1 MQRSPPLFPIL
12 LISAAALAYEVL
24 LMRLFSIIQWHH
36 MAYMVISLA
45 LLGYGMSGTFLTLYR
60 SRLLPRFGQVFVAN
74 GALFGMSIIGAFL
87 AAQRIP
93 FNTLEILW
101 DPWQWLYLFLAYL
114 LLAIPFFFAANCIG
128 LTFARFGKEIPRVY
142 SFDLMGAGL
151 GALAIIGLLLLLP
164 PANLL
169 QVLAVLGLLAALYAA
184 RRWELFRW
192 RGYLPLLLTL
202 GVILFLPQP
211 WLQLNISQFK
221 GLQQAL
227 QVSGTSVLTQHS
239 GPLGYLTVIESR
251 DIPLRQ
257 APGLSLNS
265 THEPPQQLGVFTDG
279 DGLSTITRFDGN
291 LNSLAY
297 LGDLTSALP
306 YRLAQ
311 PRRVLLLGMGGG
323 SGILQAVY
331 QGVER
336 IDAVEMDANRLHLL
350 AQEFGEFSGWPLL
363 QQKVSVH
370 LQEARS
376 FVAASEERFDL
387 IQLSLVDSAGAASAG
402 VYALSANYLYT
413 TEALQEYLRHLQP
426 DGLLAVTR
434 WLKLPPRDALKLFA
448 TAADALRSSGVEH
461 PGRQLILI
469 RGWNSTTLL
478 LKNGGFSEPELEAL
492 RRFCRERSFD
502 LAWYPGMEEGEAN
515 RFNIL
520 DQPYFHRGAK
530 AILGSGRREY
540 FDNYKFDL
548 RPASDDHPYFFH
560 FFKWTTLPEIASLYR
575 SGGLSLLELGY
586 PVLIAT
592 LLQAVIASAL
602 LILAPLYFLRRRGQE
617 RNGGRPGRVV
627 LYFSLIGLAFLF
639 VEIAFIQK
647 FILFLGHPLYSVA
660 VLLCGFLLFS
670 GLGSRF
676 AARLTGG
683 GHPRAALG
691 AVAALGAIAL
701 LYLWLLPTL
710 LGEMI
715 AFADTA
721 KVALSLL
728 LVAPLAFC
736 MGMPFP
742 LGLAAL
748 AERSPQLVPWAWG
761 INGCASLISA
771 VLATL
776 LAIHFGFTLV
786 ILVAVGFYLAAGA
799 IRL

>member
-1 MQRSPPLFPIL
+1 MQRSPPLFSIL

-36 MAYMVISLA
+36 MAFMVISLA

-60 SRLLPRFGQVFVAN
+60 SRLLPRFEQVFIAN
-74 GALFGMSIIGAFL
+74 GALFGLSIVGAFL
-87 AAQRIP
+87 AVQRIP

-101 DPWQWLYLFLAYL
+101 DPRQWLYLFLAYL
-114 LLAIPFFFAANCIG
+114 LLAVPFFFAANCIG
-128 LTFARFGKEIPRVY
+128 LTFARFGNEIPRVY
-142 SFDLMGAGL
+142 SYDLTGAGF
-151 GALAIIGLLLLLP
+151 GALTVIGLLFVLKP
-164 PANLL
+164 VNLL
-169 QVLAVLGLLAALYAA
+169 QLLALLGVFAAIYAA
-184 RRWELFRW
+184 WRWRVFSW

-211 WLQLNISQFK
+211 WLQLNISPFK

-227 QVSGTSVLTQHS
+227 QVSGTSVRAERS
-239 GPLGYLTVIESR
+239 GPLGFLTVIESR

-265 THEPPQQLGVFTDG
+265 SHEPPPQLGVFTDG
-279 DGLSTITRFDGN
+279 DGLSAITRFNGD
-291 LNSLAY
+291 LQSLAY

-331 QGVER
+331 HGVER
-336 IDAVEMDANRLHLL
+336 IDAVEMDQNQLQLL
-350 AQEFGEFSGWPLL
+350 TQEFAQFSGWPLL
-363 QQKVSVH
+363 QQKVNVH
-370 LQEARS
+370 PEEARS

-387 IQLSLVDSAGAASAG
+387 IQLSLMDSAGAASAG

-413 TEALQEYLRHLQP
+413 TEAFREYLQHLQP
-426 DGLLAVTR
+426 GGLLAVTR
-434 WLKLPPRDALKLFA
+434 WLQLPPRDSLKLLT
-448 TAADALRSSGVEH
+448 TAVDALGASGVEQ
-461 PGRQLILI
+461 PARQVILI
-469 RGWNSTTLL
+469 RSWSSTTLL
-478 LKNGGFSEPELEAL
+478 LKNSGFTESELEAL
-492 RRFCRERSFD
+492 RGFCDQHSFD
-502 LAWYPGMEEGEAN
+502 LAWYPDMQEDEAN
-515 RFNIL
+515 RFNL
-520 DQPYFHRGAK
+520 LAQPYFYQGAK
-530 AILGSGRREY
+530 EILGSGRQGY
-540 FDNYKFDL
+540 IDDYKFDL
-548 RPASDDHPYFFH
+548 RPASDDRPYFFH
-560 FFKWTTLPEIASLYR
+560 FFKWSTLPEIASLFR

-586 PVLIAT
+586 PLLIAT
-592 LLQAVIASAL
+592 LLQALIASAL
-602 LILAPLYFLRRRGQE
+602 LILTPLYFLRRKEQGTDRGH
-617 RNGGRPGRVV
+617 PGRVV

-647 FILFLGHPLYSVA
+647 FILFLGHPLYAVA
-660 VLLCGFLLFS
+660 VLLCGFLIFS

-676 AARLTGG
+676 AARLGRDS
-683 GHPRAALG
+683 HPRATLG
-691 AVAALGAIAL
+691 VVAALCIIAL
-701 LYLWLLPTL
+701 LYLWLLPIL
-710 LGEMI
+710 VDGLIGLP
-715 AFADTA
+715 DGA
-721 KVALSLL
+721 KVVLSLL
-728 LVAPLAFC
+728 LLAPLAFC

-748 AERSPQLVPWAWG
+748 SRQSPQLVPWAWG

-786 ILVAVGFYLAAGA
+786 ILIAVLLYLAAGM